1 MNTNIQPITRAAT
14 IRSDSST
21 VTILTP
27 ADLDLYYQ
35 IANRNRCF
43 SSQEIEYEILAAF
56 EEMRALELDSAM
68 GLAKWY
74 EDFERENDHS

>member
-1 MNTNIQPITRAAT
+1 MN
-14 IRSDSST
+14 SDSST
-21 VTILTP
+21 ITILTP
-27 ADLDLYYQ
+27 EDLDRYYQ